1 MAISTLTLVIG
12 YQVVELKGYVF
23 TAVALIIPF
32 RYLICDIIAEVYGF
46 QNAKKIIIYM
56 IFGGLIFSL
65 LAVCIIKLPAPSYW
79 INKKAYVFVLGNTLS
94 VMLYATL
101 GVFIGSLLN
110 IHLVSRWKVFAKGRF
125 FWLRSLGGSCI
136 GEFAQYAIG
145 LSLMF
150 HAFLSFDKV
159 FHLVITDYLI
169 QVVLLFIFSP
179 VAQFFMFWLKN
190 HEGIEEN
197 NYSIDMNHS

>member
-179 VAQFFMFWLKN
+179 IAQFFMFLLKN

-197 NYSIDMNHS
+197 NYTIDMDNS